1 SDAEAYLQREEAVAT
16 GSRSQN
22 TDRANRAASVPD
34 EAGGAS
40 AVGSTRAGDAGPA
53 YGPVLNPRQRQ
64 STDPAR
70 RNPAE
75 IHDETDPGANPAA
88 QSPSQ
93 SQPQQ
98 GPQRNNPQAALRRPA
113 WQPANQPMAPRPLRE
128 LSSQD
133 QAT

>member
-53 YGPVLNPRQRQ
+53 YGPVLNPRQPQ

-88 QSPSQ
+88 QGQPQ
-93 SQPQQ
+93 SQQR
-98 GPQRNNPQAALRRPA
+98 GQRNNPQAALRRPA
-113 WQPANQPMAPRPLRE
+113 WQPANQPMAPRPLRG
-128 LSSQD
+128 LSPQD
-133 QAT
+133 Q